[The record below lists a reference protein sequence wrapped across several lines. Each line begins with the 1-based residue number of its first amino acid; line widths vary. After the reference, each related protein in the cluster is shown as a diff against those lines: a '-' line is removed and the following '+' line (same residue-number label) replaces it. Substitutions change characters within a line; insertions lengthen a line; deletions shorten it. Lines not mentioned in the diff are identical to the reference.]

1 MNKSICVLCYE
12 KFHWGAHISVR
23 VVKVFFFLLCFL
35 FRRAFSGGGARLE
48 FELTELVA
56 SEQTSEMKMRIKRD
70 SPCLVLRFM
79 PLGKLGMA
87 PKMSDLIL
95 LLAQTLLKKK
105 NQINSQLVCEILVQH
120 NSRRLF
126 WN

>member
-1 MNKSICVLCYE
+1 MLREIPLRSTHFCSCCE
-12 KFHWGAHISVR
+12 S
-23 VVKVFFFLLCFL
+23 FFFLLCFL
-35 FRRAFSGGGARLE
+35 FRRAFPGGGARLE

-95 LLAQTLLKKK
+95 LLAQTFLLKKK
-105 NQINSQLVCEILVQH
+105 KSNQQPISL
-120 NSRRLF
+120 
-126 WN
+126 

>member
-1 MNKSICVLCYE
+1 M
-12 KFHWGAHISVR
+12 
-23 VVKVFFFLLCFL
+23 KVFFFLLCFL
-35 FRRAFSGGGARLE
+35 FRRAFPGGGARLE